1 MSCRSSAGGHSP
13 TTGPNLQAAI
23 GSNGGRGPDLCGAQV
38 RYGPALMFSSRPA
51 RTRLLCIALLIGC
64 CAAACSNPG
73 MVPHHEEDLPR
84 NWEGQHID
92 RLIRNWGPPSTEFKL
107 PDGGTSYMFEHAT
120 YLEGEEMYCFAIFVA
135 NANGIIRSS
144 SVGGSI
150 PGCNWILATGKRSPR
165 KGVDRDRRPIP
176 R

>member
-1 MSCRSSAGGHSP
+1 MVRAPMIWSRS
-13 TTGPNLQAAI
+13 I
-23 GSNGGRGPDLCGAQV
+23 
-38 RYGPALMFSSRPA
+38 
-51 RTRLLCIALLIGC
+51 RTHLIPIALLIGC
-64 CAAACSNPG
+64 CVVACRNPG

-84 NWEGQHID
+84 NWQGQHVD

-107 PDGGTSYMFEHAT
+107 PDGSTSYMFEHAT
-120 YLEGEEMYCFAIFVA
+120 YLDGEEMYCWAIFVA
-135 NANGIIRSS
+135 NAKGIIRSS

-165 KGVDRDRRPIP
+165 KGVDRQRRPNQ